1 MEDCMRMGIQWGI
14 FMTWNELTFTQNSL
28 DHIKQVY
35 ASPLVKKL
43 NKSGQLRKQGNLRRE
58 DDE

>member
-1 MEDCMRMGIQWGI
+1 MRMGIQWGI